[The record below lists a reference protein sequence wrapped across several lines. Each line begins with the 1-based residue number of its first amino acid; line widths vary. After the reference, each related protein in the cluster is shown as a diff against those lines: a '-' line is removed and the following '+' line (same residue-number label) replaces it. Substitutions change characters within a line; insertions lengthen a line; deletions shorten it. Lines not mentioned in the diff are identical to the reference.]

1 MRCVWKQQLYIR
13 QRPTVALSEII
24 FHCQLCTKM
33 TTQNGWRTDFSE
45 FWSELSQDSSESN
58 NYIMARGMSHM
69 WMSYVTHLNDSS
81 HTREWVTSHVWRS
94 HVTHEWVMFVIR
106 ASRRQEQ
113 DFYVAGQEIL
123 KGQIST
129 QFTVKNEYRS
139 DFWEIW
145 SELAKDRSAFLMSLS
160 HQILK
165 SQRFTKF
172 NMKTGIEVII
182 EKFDQS

>member
-1 MRCVWKQQLYIR
+1 
-13 QRPTVALSEII
+13 
-24 FHCQLCTKM
+24 
-33 TTQNGWRTDFSE
+33 
-45 FWSELSQDSSESN
+45 
-58 NYIMARGMSHM
+58 
-69 WMSYVTHLNDSS
+69 
-81 HTREWVTSHVWRS
+81 
-94 HVTHEWVMFVIR
+94 MFVIR